1 MSVLRALCFVLMAP
15 GFLWAQA
22 SPPKTDSSTLDSDVA
37 AELKA
42 VREALSQ
49 TQKQMASQE
58 QALREAL
65 SQTQKQMAA
74 QQQEI
79 EALKSQSRAEQTALA
94 RNEQPAR
101 LVDVSAP
108 ATVSSS
114 LEPVDSGVHGT
125 GVVQPLTQAE
135 GQKGESPLSFK
146 IGSADIR
153 LGGFVDVEDIFR
165 TTNTQNNIATN
176 FAAIPFSNTTQGQLS
191 EYRLTAQFSRFS
203 IQVTDKFGANNVT
216 GYCEADFSGNDA
228 TNVYQTVNGHT
239 LRMRLCFMRVQRSK
253 WEILGGQTWSW
264 LTPNRVGIG
273 PNPAELAI
281 TYNEDQNIGVGLP
294 YTRAAEFRIAYH
306 LNDHLAFGVG
316 IEDPNQYICLLYT
329 STPKEQSVPH
339 AQDGGAGSVLTPYK
353 IVFSNPQSYLCG
365 IIAGLMFAPT
375 TIGDMI
381 WGVASF
387 QKDLQF
393 SYHNAVLVASMVP
406 LGWVFGCPLL
416 GWLSD
421 RIGRRKP
428 VIMGSATVMI
438 LAGLQLALKPLPI
451 PPHVA
456 MFIFGVASGAA
467 MIPYSVIKE
476 VNPDNAKGSA
486 TGGINFLVFAIT
498 AFLGPVYAKH
508 IGKGIGTAT
517 DLHLH
522 FQKGAFFWIAC
533 CAAAI
538 VVSFFLRETGPAAH
552 GQVQAK

>member
-1 MSVLRALCFVLMAP
+1 ML
-15 GFLWAQA
+15 G
-22 SPPKTDSSTLDSDVA
+22 
-37 AELKA
+37 
-42 VREALSQ
+42 
-49 TQKQMASQE
+49 
-58 QALREAL
+58 
-65 SQTQKQMAA
+65 
-74 QQQEI
+74 
-79 EALKSQSRAEQTALA
+79 
-94 RNEQPAR
+94 
-101 LVDVSAP
+101 
-108 ATVSSS
+108 
-114 LEPVDSGVHGT
+114 
-125 GVVQPLTQAE
+125 
-135 GQKGESPLSFK
+135 
-146 IGSADIR
+146 GSA
-153 LGGFVDVEDIFR
+153 G
-165 TTNTQNNIATN
+165 Q
-176 FAAIPFSNTTQGQLS
+176 FA
-191 EYRLTAQFSRFS
+191 
-203 IQVTDKFGANNVT
+203 
-216 GYCEADFSGNDA
+216 
-228 TNVYQTVNGHT
+228 
-239 LRMRLCFMRVQRSK
+239 
-253 WEILGGQTWSW
+253 
-264 LTPNRVGIG
+264 IG
-273 PNPAELAI
+273 PMIEHGMGI
-281 TYNEDQNIGVGLP
+281 HTIWIG
-294 YTRAAEFRIAYH
+294 
-306 LNDHLAFGVG
+306 FGV
-316 IEDPNQYICLLYT
+316 IILVVAVLLFLA
-329 STPKEQSVPH
+329 TPKEQSVPH